1 MLRKH
6 HEHNEW
12 WWNIMKHQLEKRT
25 KHSWPATTKQNS
37 SETNHLALSKNIRKT
52 PKTIPILRKS
62 WQKSHS
68 LNGKMAIKLW
78 RHRGK
83 STIFGPNPRAFHPDS
98 IPPLRG
104 KISESCHA
112 RTIADL
118 MRISVTSKNRYPTT
132 VTINVICKEKETLC
146 KVTSVVK
153 AFPACMII
161 KKILHTIFS
170 QATRRW
176 CWEDSAGAP
185 QIGPASSPTTR
196 SEPLDCHLR
205 GWRTR
210 LADLP

>member
-1 MLRKH
+1 MFLIVPWTSRNYVRVSESGADIKCISYPIIILRKH

-132 VTINVICKEKETLC
+132 VTINVICK
-146 KVTSVVK
+146 
-153 AFPACMII
+153 
-161 KKILHTIFS
+161 KKKK
-170 QATRRW
+170 RYV
-176 CWEDSAGAP
+176 
-185 QIGPASSPTTR
+185 R
-196 SEPLDCHLR
+196 SRLWSKLF
-205 GWRTR
+205 R
-210 LADLP
+210 LAWS